1 MPKEKTIFIDLTKR
15 NFNYFNNNLFAK
27 IVNDF
32 LDEHQEIEIDEL
44 IKNEDD
50 LSKVYLEVLS
60 NNKEHV
66 KNPYLMYK
74 TLEKIYD
81 YWRNIKRY
89 VLFDLKKGPFINKNN
104 FLNQFDSLNEFL
116 LGAYR
121 TICTNLNGKAFT
133 IYRQLPAFA
142 NAFILLDRAKTNP
155 YTNLSEARYISRLAF
170 RTPFVSY
177 SMSNKRT
184 GVFPI
189 IDQNPMD
196 GFKIN
201 KKLFC
206 FPILVGQDKI
216 NVYFTERYMSL
227 GLSLANLFEHNK
239 DFSNCKPDGIILF
252 GSNTIDGIYY
262 DKEKDMYIGSLT
274 ESDEIDYFGYLKK
287 IILTV
292 HNIKMINNNKL
303 PIHGAG
309 VSITFKDKTTKNV
322 VLIGDSGAGKS
333 ETLEALREI
342 ANDDIVDILTIYDD
356 MGTFELNEK
365 VNTYGTE
372 IGAFVRTDDLAH
384 DYVYQV
390 FDRAIFL
397 NPNGHN
403 ARLVLP
409 VSSYQDV
416 VKKYPVD
423 LVLYANNYEISDKKI
438 KIYNNKDEA
447 LKVFKEGKRI
457 ALGTTSESG
466 FVSTFFANPFGPV
479 QLKEKTEM
487 LLNNYFEKLFNDHI
501 LIGELFTGLSLD
513 KENPKLAAQEL
524 LKLLK
529 EI

>member
-1 MPKEKTIFIDLTKR
+1 MPKEKTVFIDLTKR
-15 NFNYFNNNLFAK
+15 NFNYFNNTLFSK
-27 IVNDF
+27 VVNDF
-32 LDEHQEIEIDEL
+32 LDEHQEVEIKDL

-50 LSKVYLEVLS
+50 LAKVYLEVLS

-66 KNPYLMYK
+66 KDPFLMYK

-89 VLFDLKKGPFINKNN
+89 VLFDLKKGPFIDKNN
-104 FLNQFDSLNEFL
+104 FLGQFDSLNEFL
-116 LGAYR
+116 LGSYR
-121 TICTNLNGKAFT
+121 TICTNLNGKTFT
-133 IYRQLPAFA
+133 VFRQLPAFA
-142 NAFILLDRAKTNP
+142 NAFILLDRSKANP
-155 YTNLSEARYISRLAF
+155 YPVFNDARFISRIAF
-170 RTPFVSY
+170 RTPFISY
-177 SMSNKRT
+177 STSNKRT

-189 IDQNPMD
+189 IEQNPLD
-196 GFKIN
+196 GLKID

-227 GLSLANLFEHNK
+227 GLSLANLFEHN
-239 DFSNCKPDGIILF
+239 NEYMNAKPDGIIIF

-262 DKEKDMYIGSLT
+262 DKEKDLYIGSLV
-274 ESDEIDYFGYLKK
+274 ESDVIDYFGYLKK

-292 HNIKMINNNKL
+292 HNIKMIQNNKL

-309 VSITFKDKTTKNV
+309 VSITIRDKTVKNV

-342 ANDDIVDILTIYDD
+342 ASDDIVDILTIYDD
-356 MGTFELNEK
+356 MGTFELNGK
-365 VNTYGTE
+365 VSTYGTE

-384 DYVYQV
+384 DYVYKV

-397 NPNGHN
+397 NPNGNN

-409 VSSYQDV
+409 VTAYQDV

-423 LVLYANNYEISDKKI
+423 LVLYANNYELKDHKI
-438 KIYNNKDEA
+438 KIYSDKNEA
-447 LKVFKEGKRI
+447 LKIFKEGKRI
-457 ALGTTSESG
+457 ALGTTSENG
-466 FVSTFFANPFGPV
+466 LVSTFFANPFGPV
-479 QLKEKTEM
+479 QLQEKTSM
-487 LLNNYFEKLFNDHI
+487 LLDKYFDNLYKNGVLV
-501 LIGELFTGLSLD
+501 GELYTGLSLD
-513 KENPKLAAQEL
+513 KDNPKLAAKEL

-529 EI
+529 EN